1 MLLKK
6 HLQSID
12 SFPNVQETVNNLI
25 VSIGSHM
32 HIWERFNKLHGLLLQ
47 YIEKSEQP
55 FVFKA
60 VLHFMQVC
68 EELKVVPEYR
78 IKHFERWLIDQKDI
92 DPERKNNIRGKITG
106 MYLPRDAYQVFF
118 PIANQK
124 SFDGPH
130 FVLAHRSPDLDTVI
144 ASFWGWMDAF
154 GAGVGKKVHLWNV
167 PPQMSCHDFEI
178 NAFFQE
184 PFKSDI
190 FSKIASRDH
199 VPLVT
204 GFDLMSTSDMQLR
217 QLKNVSYGFHEEREE
232 IVNVVVDDRGIF
244 QADWRG
250 IDVENVRQMI
260 NYLMILLRSRE
271 HDIYETLIDA
281 FESKEIDIP
290 KLNNQLKFLLDE
302 TLLSQ
307 SVMEEM
313 TLKQQIFFNRFLE
326 KVLGLNQGLGTS
338 FYDFFKG
345 MDEQGISKFA
355 ALLPKLQL
363 DPELG
368 NSSREKL
375 FSFVKEIVH
384 DLRKSV
390 RSLGKYIDTLKVATD
405 IKREVFEHLPHSVD
419 IDSELG
425 VIKTLMGSYPSL
437 TLHMSDEKGEKI
449 PVGVI
454 HQHVVNKPTVGTV
467 SLRDFS
473 DESDYVP
480 SALDVVSIVDHHKSK
495 YTTSV
500 PAVAQVSDVQS
511 TAVILAEVKMEI
523 YDKYGTSGYEVS
535 SIKEQITQVRDDT
548 SLSSLRRIER
558 LLKKQAHLE
567 SGSSFYVSPQREA
580 LEYTHYIFAILDDT
594 DLLTKVTYRDVICV
608 KNLLNRLASLE
619 NKKEEEIVNFDD
631 LNQEDTFVNEAAS
644 RLLSSE
650 FLYKIYGKN
659 QKRKEG
665 IVQEQ
670 ILRFCEEDD
679 DSLLKDTKI
688 MSGYASVGQS
698 KVFSG
703 TVSTIESHQ
712 SILLDKWVEWCRKK
726 YENRSEVNLY
736 MQMISTIP
744 DAERVYK
751 QIKEP
756 YSHKD
761 SLLIWIPDS
770 DSSWSHAECFFRQ
783 FTEQVERLQGVT
795 IEIFGKKS
803 DKLQEILSTI
813 YPSIKINRNKGVEET
828 VVIFNFRAAM
838 LNSRKAMIAPY
849 L

>member
-12 SFPNVQETVNNLI
+12 SFPNVRETVKNFI
-25 VSIGSHM
+25 VSISSDTNV
-32 HIWERFNKLHGLLLQ
+32 WERFNKLHGLLLQ

-55 FVFKA
+55 FVLKA
-60 VLHFMQVC
+60 VLHFMEVC
-68 EELKVVPEYR
+68 EELKVISDYR
-78 IKHFERWLIDQKDI
+78 IKHFERWLIDQRDI
-92 DPERKNNIRGKITG
+92 DSERKNSIRGKITG

-124 SFDGPH
+124 SFEGPH

-144 ASFWGWMDAF
+144 ASFWGWMDAL

-167 PPQMSCHDFEI
+167 PPQMSCHNFEI
-178 NAFFQE
+178 NAFFHE

-190 FSKIASRDH
+190 FSRIASRDL

-232 IVNVVVDDRGIF
+232 IVNVVVDDRGVF

-281 FESKEIDIP
+281 FESKEIDVL
-290 KLNNQLKFLLDE
+290 KLNNQLKFLIDE

-307 SVMEEM
+307 SVLSQM

-326 KVLGLNQGLGTS
+326 KVLGLKQGLGAS
-338 FYDFFKG
+338 FYEFFKA
-345 MDEQGISKFA
+345 MDEHGISEFTT
-355 ALLPKLQL
+355 LLPRLQL
-363 DPELG
+363 DPNFGEL
-368 NSSREKL
+368 SRDKL
-375 FSFVKEIVH
+375 FSFVKDIVH
-384 DLRKSV
+384 GLRKNV
-390 RSLGKYIDTLKVATD
+390 KRLAMHIDTLKVATD
-405 IKREVFEHLPHSVD
+405 IKRDVFEHLPHSVD

-425 VIKTLMGSYPSL
+425 VIKALMGSYPSL

-495 YTTSV
+495 YTTSI

-535 SIKEQITQVRDDT
+535 SIREQITQLRDDT

-631 LNQEDTFVNEAAS
+631 LNQEETFVNEAAS

-665 IVQEQ
+665 IIQEQ
-670 ILRFCEEDD
+670 ILRFCEEGD

-712 SILLDKWVEWCRKK
+712 SILLKKWVEWCRKK

-770 DSSWSHAECFFRQ
+770 DSGWSHAECFFRQ

-803 DKLQEILSTI
+803 DKLQEILPTI
-813 YPSIKINRNKGVEET
+813 YPSIKINRNKGIEET
-828 VVIFNFRAAM
+828 VVVFNFRAAM